1 MTEANPESRRGV
13 QLPQDTALSD
23 LLDHGRE
30 RFLDVV
36 TAHPSSSLVWA
47 LLAEGALS
55 QGTPDGF
62 VSAYAFASTGYHHGI
77 AALRQAGWRGFE
89 PIPWE
94 HEPNQ
99 GFLRSTWLLALAARR
114 LGDDSEAT
122 RCADLVRGSSPTAHE
137 VLAAAYP
144 IEGVPAGVPA
154 DPTDV
159 ADDSE
164 GQPDPSVPSEDVT
177 DATESESAAG
187 QPQPGAGPT
196 APDEGPTEPDVG
208 SPEGAEA
215 DRPLE

>member
-1 MTEANPESRRGV
+1 MTEDNPESRRGV
-13 QLPQDTALSD
+13 QLPQDTALTD
-23 LLDHGRE
+23 ILDHGRE

-36 TAHPSSSLVWA
+36 TAHPTSSLVWA

-55 QGTPDGF
+55 QGTPDGV

-77 AALRQAGWRGFE
+77 DALRQAGWRGFE

-99 GFLRSTWLLALAARR
+99 GFLRATWLLALAARR

-122 RCADLVRGSSPTAHE
+122 RCVDLVRESSPTAHE
-137 VLAAAYP
+137 VLSAAHP

-159 ADDSE
+159 AGNPE
-164 GQPDPSVPSEDVT
+164 GRPDPGVQSDDVT
-177 DATESESAAG
+177 NAATESDAEVG
-187 QPQPGAGPT
+187 QA
-196 APDEGPTEPDVG
+196 EPDVE
-208 SPEGAEA
+208 STEGAGA
-215 DRPLE
+215 DRPIE